1 MSKQEAAGQWHRI
14 NRSVWRRLITAG
26 IEPTRSGDHIF
37 HAKEPLDPTQGA
49 VAPLSQDSRIV
60 FVQPVQSL
68 ADALIV
74 EKAIDLIRSSQ
85 TSNWPNSP
93 LAPLRHGPWQMPS
106 SLLSLAKDVAGRI
119 TMHGIPALL
128 RNLIEAPK
136 PARREITLVPVCVF
150 WGRSLSAK
158 ESFIR
163 TLTSDQRPASAGFK
177 RLLGLIFNRGDVH
190 VCFGNPIPL
199 QDLASH
205 HRGVDFAERRAA
217 RLLRMRFKAMQFVT
231 LGPDHSHRRTLLTQV
246 VKAPRVRKVI
256 QAIDAAQPNSK
267 PARQTRLGAKAYRI
281 AKTIASDLTYSTIRL
296 FLIFLT
302 WFWRRIYSGV
312 NIRGLDRVRDLNDT
326 HTLVYVP
333 THRSHIDYLVLS
345 YLLYTKGIM
354 LPHIAAGDNLNLPV
368 LGRLLRQGGAFF
380 MRRSF
385 RDDALYTAVFE
396 EYLYRVLAAGH
407 SIEFFPEGGRSRS
420 GRLLTPKYGLLK
432 LCLEHQQRGLTK
444 PLAFVPIYFGYEKVV
459 EGISYLKELRGSAK
473 QQEQL
478 SDLLANMNVV
488 RQNFGTLQV
497 NVAPPIKL
505 DEWLSEHRALQT
517 SETDAVISLGDAI
530 MRSINAQAS
539 INPVNLVALAI
550 TQRTHLTVHEDAL
563 AGQISCYQQLGKE
576 LHGES
581 ILTANVEAEENIIDQ
596 VAALGFIRRQTD
608 EPWISCTSSAATL
621 LTWYRN
627 NVLHLFAAPALV
639 ALLISRAKEGIEQQQ
654 LAEQCRIIY
663 PFIAQELT
671 TSEEL
676 RLEPVLDVLHRM
688 KLITSEDGQ
697 LWPASKPGEH
707 HEQLLQ
713 LSTLLLE
720 LLQRLYV
727 VICIANQALL
737 NRDELRALSQA
748 SARKLAR
755 LFGLQGAEFSEDRLF
770 DLFID
775 TLISKQYLTLDE
787 QDRLIASS
795 LLHQVAEQAAQ
806 QVIDPA
812 IHLALQRVIASALHK
827 REG

>member
-1 MSKQEAAGQWHRI
+1 MTTQEPAGQWHRI
-14 NRSVWRRLITAG
+14 NRSIWRPLITAG
-26 IEPTRSGDHIF
+26 IKPTLSGDHIF
-37 HAKEPLDPTQGA
+37 HADEPLNLTQGA

-74 EKAIDLIRSSQ
+74 DKSIDLIRSSR
-85 TSNWPNSP
+85 TNNWPNSP
-93 LAPLRHGPWQMPS
+93 LAPLRHGPWQLPS
-106 SLLSLAKDVAGRI
+106 SLLSLAKGVAGRI
-119 TMHGIPALL
+119 TMRGIPALL
-128 RNLIEAPK
+128 RHLIEAPK
-136 PARREITLVPVCVF
+136 PARQEITLVPVCVF

-158 ESFIR
+158 DSFIR

-177 RLLGLIFNRGDVH
+177 RLLGLIFNRGDIH

-199 QDLASH
+199 QNLAPH

-246 VKAPRVRKVI
+246 VKAPRVRRAI

-267 PARQTRLGAKAYRI
+267 PARQRRLDKKAYRI

-312 NIRGLDRVRDLNDT
+312 NIRGLDSVRNLNDT

-345 YLLYTKGIM
+345 YMLYIKGIM

-432 LCLEHQQRGLTK
+432 LCLELQQRGLTK

-459 EGISYLKELRGSAK
+459 EGVSYLKELRGSAK
-473 QQEQL
+473 QQERL
-478 SDLLANMNVV
+478 SDLLANLPVV

-505 DEWLSEHRALQT
+505 DEWLNERRARQN
-517 SETDAVISLGDAI
+517 SETDAVISLGAAI

-539 INPVNLVALAI
+539 INPTNLVALAI
-550 TQRTHLTVHEDAL
+550 TQRTHLTVHEEAL
-563 AGQISCYQQLGKE
+563 AGQISCYRQLGKE

-581 ILTANVEAEENIIDQ
+581 ILTANVEADEDIVDQ

-608 EPWISCTSSAATL
+608 EPWISCNSSAATL

-639 ALLISRAKEGIEQQQ
+639 ALLISRAKEGIERRQ
-654 LAEQCRIIY
+654 LSEQCRIIY

-676 RLEPVLDVLHRM
+676 QLEQVLDVLHRM
-688 KLITSEDGQ
+688 KLITSKNGQ
-697 LWPASKPGEH
+697 LRPASKPGEH

-720 LLQRLYV
+720 MLQRLYV

-737 NRDELRALSQA
+737 NRDQLRALSQA

-775 TLISKQYLTLDE
+775 TLISKQYLIVDE
-787 QDRLIASS
+787 QDRLIASP

-812 IHLALQRVIASALHK
+812 IHLALQRVIASALHN

>member
-1 MSKQEAAGQWHRI
+1 
-14 NRSVWRRLITAG
+14 LITAG
-26 IEPTRSGDHIF
+26 IKPTLSGDHIF
-37 HAKEPLDPTQGA
+37 HADEPLNLTQGA

-74 EKAIDLIRSSQ
+74 DKSIDLIRSSR

-93 LAPLRHGPWQMPS
+93 LAPLRHGPWQLPS
-106 SLLSLAKDVAGRI
+106 SLLSLAKGVAGRI
-119 TMHGIPALL
+119 TMRGIPALL
-128 RNLIEAPK
+128 RHLIEAPK
-136 PARREITLVPVCVF
+136 PARQEITLVPVCVF

-158 ESFIR
+158 DSFIR

-199 QDLASH
+199 QNLASH

-246 VKAPRVRKVI
+246 VKAPRVRRAIK
-256 QAIDAAQPNSK
+256 AIDAAQPNSK
-267 PARQTRLGAKAYRI
+267 PARQRRLDKKAYRI

-312 NIRGLDRVRDLNDT
+312 NIRGLDSVRDLNDT

-432 LCLEHQQRGLTK
+432 LCLELQQRGLTK

-459 EGISYLKELRGSAK
+459 EGVSYLKELRGSAK
-473 QQEQL
+473 QQERL
-478 SDLLANMNVV
+478 SDLLANINVV

-505 DEWLSEHRALQT
+505 DEWLNERRAQQN
-517 SETDAVISLGDAI
+517 SETDAVISLGAAI
-530 MRSINAQAS
+530 MRSINARAS
-539 INPVNLVALAI
+539 INPINLVALAI

-581 ILTANVEAEENIIDQ
+581 ILTANVEADEDIVDQ

-608 EPWISCTSSAATL
+608 EPWISCNSSAATL

-639 ALLISRAKEGIEQQQ
+639 ALLISRAKEGIERRQ
-654 LAEQCRIIY
+654 LSEQCRIIY

-676 RLEPVLDVLHRM
+676 QLEQVLDVLHRM
-688 KLITSEDGQ
+688 KLITSKNGQ
-697 LWPASKPGEH
+697 LRPASKPGEH

-720 LLQRLYV
+720 MLQRLYV

-737 NRDELRALSQA
+737 NRDQLRALSQA

-775 TLISKQYLTLDE
+775 TLISKQYLTVDE
-787 QDRLIASS
+787 QDQLIASP

-812 IHLALQRVIASALHK
+812 IHLALQRVIASALHN

>member
-1 MSKQEAAGQWHRI
+1 MTTQEPAGQWHRI
-14 NRSVWRRLITAG
+14 NRSIWRPLITAG
-26 IEPTRSGDHIF
+26 IKPTLSGDHIF
-37 HAKEPLDPTQGA
+37 HADEPFNLTQGA

-74 EKAIDLIRSSQ
+74 DKSIDLIRSSR
-85 TSNWPNSP
+85 TNNWPNSP
-93 LAPLRHGPWQMPS
+93 LAPLRHGPWQLPS
-106 SLLSLAKDVAGRI
+106 SLLSLAKGVAGRI
-119 TMHGIPALL
+119 TMRGIPALL
-128 RNLIEAPK
+128 RHLIEAPK
-136 PARREITLVPVCVF
+136 PARQEITLVPVCVF

-158 ESFIR
+158 DSFIR

-199 QDLASH
+199 QNLASH

-246 VKAPRVRKVI
+246 VKAPRVRRAIK
-256 QAIDAAQPNSK
+256 AIDAAQPNSK
-267 PARQTRLGAKAYRI
+267 PARQRRLDKKAYRI

-312 NIRGLDRVRDLNDT
+312 NIRGLDSVRDLNDT

-432 LCLEHQQRGLTK
+432 LCLELQQRGLTK

-459 EGISYLKELRGSAK
+459 EGVSYLKELRGSAK
-473 QQEQL
+473 QQERL
-478 SDLLANMNVV
+478 SDLLANINVV

-505 DEWLSEHRALQT
+505 DEWLNERRAQQN
-517 SETDAVISLGDAI
+517 SETDAVISLGAAI

-539 INPVNLVALAI
+539 INPINLVALAI

-581 ILTANVEAEENIIDQ
+581 ILTANVEADEDIVDQ

-608 EPWISCTSSAATL
+608 EPWISCNSSAATL

-639 ALLISRAKEGIEQQQ
+639 ALLISRAKEGIERRQ
-654 LAEQCRIIY
+654 LSEQCRIIY

-676 RLEPVLDVLHRM
+676 QLEQVLDVLHRM
-688 KLITSEDGQ
+688 KLITSKNGQ
-697 LWPASKPGEH
+697 LRPASKPGEH

-720 LLQRLYV
+720 MLQRLYV

-737 NRDELRALSQA
+737 NRDQLRALSQA

-775 TLISKQYLTLDE
+775 TLISKQYLTVDE
-787 QDRLIASS
+787 QDQLIASP

-812 IHLALQRVIASALHK
+812 IHLALQRVIASALHN

>member
-1 MSKQEAAGQWHRI
+1 MSTEERTGQWRRI
-14 NRSVWRRLITAG
+14 KRSMWRRLTTAG
-26 IEPTRSGDHIF
+26 IEPTLSGDHIF
-37 HAKEPLDPTQGA
+37 NAKQLDTTQSAA
-49 VAPLSQDSRIV
+49 VPLSQSSHIV

-74 EKAIDLIRSSQ
+74 EKSIELIRGSQ

-93 LAPLRHGPWQMPS
+93 LTPLSHGQWQMPS
-106 SLLSLAKDVAGRI
+106 SLLALAKGVAGRI
-119 TMHGIPALL
+119 TMRGIPALL
-128 RNLIEAPK
+128 RNLIEAPE
-136 PARREITLVPVCVF
+136 ATRRDITLVPVCVF

-158 ESFIR
+158 DSFIR
-163 TLTSDQRPASAGFK
+163 ALTSDQRPASAGFK
-177 RLLGLIFNRGDVH
+177 RLLGLTLNRGDVH

-199 QDLASH
+199 QDLAAH
-205 HRGVDFAERRAA
+205 HRGADFAERRAA

-246 VKAPRVRKVI
+246 VKAPRVRK
-256 QAIDAAQPNSK
+256 AIRIIHAAQSGSK
-267 PARQTRLGAKAYRI
+267 PSRQTRLSQKAYRM

-296 FLIFLT
+296 FLIFLA
-302 WFWRRIYSGV
+302 WFWKRIYSGIS
-312 NIRGLDRVRDLNDT
+312 IRGLDSVRDLNDT

-354 LPHIAAGDNLNLPV
+354 LPHIAAGDNLNMPV

-432 LCLEHQQRGLTK
+432 LCLENQQRGLAK

-459 EGISYLKELRGSAK
+459 EGVSYLKELRGSAK
-473 QQEQL
+473 RQEQL
-478 SDLLANMNVV
+478 SDLIANMRVV
-488 RQNFGTLQV
+488 RQNFGSLQV
-497 NVAPPIKL
+497 NVAAPIKL
-505 DEWLSEHRALQT
+505 DEWLDERKAQQASG
-517 SETDAVISLGDAI
+517 TDTVSSLGRAI
-530 MRSINAQAS
+530 MRSINEQAS

-563 AGQISCYQQLGKE
+563 AGQITCYQQLARE

-581 ILTANVEAEENIIDQ
+581 ILTANVATDADTIDQ
-596 VAALGFIRRQTD
+596 VAALGFIQRQSD
-608 EPWISCTSSAATL
+608 EPWISCTSAAATL

-639 ALLISRAKEGIEQQQ
+639 ALLISRAKDGIGQQQ
-654 LAEQCRIIY
+654 LAEQCRVIY
-663 PFIAQELT
+663 PFVAQELT
-671 TSEEL
+671 TGEEL
-676 RLEPVLDVLHRM
+676 PLEAVLAALQRM
-688 KLITSEDGQ
+688 NLITREDEQ
-697 LWPASKPGEH
+697 LRPASKPGEH
-707 HEQLLQ
+707 HEQLVQ

-720 LLQRLYV
+720 MLQRLYM
-727 VICIANQALL
+727 VICIASKALL
-737 NRDELRALSQA
+737 NRAELQALSQA

-755 LFGLQGAEFSEDRLF
+755 LFGLQGAEFAEDRLF

-775 TLISKQYLTLDE
+775 TLISKRYLTLDE
-787 QDRLIASS
+787 QNRLTASA
-795 LLHQVAEQAAQ
+795 LLRQVTEQAAA

-812 IHLALQRVIASALHK
+812 IHLALQRVIDRALHK
-827 REG
+827 HQS